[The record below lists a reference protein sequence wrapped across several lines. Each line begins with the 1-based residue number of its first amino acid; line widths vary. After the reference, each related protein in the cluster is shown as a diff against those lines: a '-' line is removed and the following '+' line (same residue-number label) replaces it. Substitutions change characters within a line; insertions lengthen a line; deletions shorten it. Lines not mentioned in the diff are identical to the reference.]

1 MGARMGGF
9 GEQHRQGAVGSGW
22 DGAGAGVRRWWRDAG
37 LGVWG
42 GGSGRMPTSPGTSK
56 REKQFQ
62 AHRAFGDR
70 RDGVVSA
77 RTYFYASEAKCD
89 SHMETFLRCIEA
101 SGGVLLVAGLP
112 PARPSLG

>member
-1 MGARMGGF
+1 MGLGSR
-9 GEQHRQGAVGSGW
+9 EWEVVQAVALGSGW
-22 DGAGAGVRRWWRDAG
+22 RRDRVGAQACAPS
-37 LGVWG
+37 L
-42 GGSGRMPTSPGTSK
+42 GTSK

-77 RTYFYASEAKCD
+77 RTYFYANEARCD

-101 SGGVLLVAGLP
+101 SGGAPLVSGPHP
-112 PARPSLG
+112 PGPAWAEPQHMESLEGECEVG

>member
-1 MGARMGGF
+1 MLG
-9 GEQHRQGAVGSGW
+9 VGWGW
-22 DGAGAGVRRWWRDAG
+22 SWSAALVAGWG
-37 LGVWG
+37 LGGWG
-42 GGSGRMPTSPGTSK
+42 GGSGWTPTSPGTSK

-101 SGGVLLVAGLP
+101 SGGALLVAGLP
-112 PARPSLG
+112 PARLCLG